1 MTDTSFAQAA
11 WEDVQPRYAE
21 ILAHPFVTGL
31 GDASLPDDVFV
42 RYLLDDAHYLASYAR
57 TLALIAARMPDTAG
71 VGLFAGFAQ
80 GAVVAERE
88 LHRSILTPRGIDP
101 DAPDAAPMSPACSA
115 YTGFL
120 AGAAATAP
128 VEVAAAAVLPCFR
141 VYLEV
146 GRALVAHR
154 HAAHPYGLWIDTYD
168 GSAFAEAVAQAEG
181 AVDTLAAAGPQHAEP
196 MLDAYRQA
204 TDHEWRFWDQAWRGP
219 SEGAVRT

>member
-1 MTDTSFAQAA
+1 VTGRSFAQTA
-11 WEDVQPRYAE
+11 WQDVQPRYRE
-21 ILAHPFVTGL
+21 ILAHPFVVGL
-31 GDASLPDDVFV
+31 GNGSLSEAVFV

-57 TLALIAARMPDTAG
+57 TLASIAARMPDTAG

-88 LHRSILTPRGIDP
+88 LHRSILTPRGLDP
-101 DAPDAAPMSPACSA
+101 DAPDAAPMSPACAA

-120 AGAAATAP
+120 ATAAATAP

-154 HAAHPYGLWIDTYD
+154 HDAHPYAVWIDTYD
-168 GSAFAEAVAQAEG
+168 GPAFAEAVALAEA
-181 AVDTLAAAGPQHAEP
+181 AVDGLAAAAPQHEEA
-196 MLDAYRQA
+196 MLAAYRQA
-204 TDHEWRFWDQAWRGP
+204 TDHEWRFWDQAYSG
-219 SEGAVRT
+219 

>member
-1 MTDTSFAQAA
+1 MTDRSFSERA
-11 WEDVQPRYAE
+11 WQDVQPRYTE
-21 ILAHPFVTGL
+21 ILAHPFVVGL
-31 GDASLPDDVFV
+31 GDGSLPEDVFV

-57 TLALIAARMPDTAG
+57 TLALIATRMPDTAG

-101 DAPDAAPMSPACSA
+101 DAPDAAPMSLACTA

-154 HAAHPYGLWIDTYD
+154 HDEHPYGVWIDTYD
-168 GSAFAEAVAQAEG
+168 GPAFAEAVALAEG
-181 AVDTLAAAGPQHAEP
+181 AVDGLAAAAPDREGA

-204 TDHEWRFWDQAWRGP
+204 TDHEWLFWDQAWTGP
-219 SEGAVRT
+219 VRT

>member
-1 MTDTSFAQAA
+1 MTPAPFSAMA
-11 WEDVQPRYAE
+11 WESVQPRFAD
-21 ILAHPFVTGL
+21 ILVHPFVTGL
-31 GDASLPDDVFV
+31 GDGSLPEAVFV
-42 RYLLDDAHYLASYAR
+42 GYLLDDAHYLASYAR
-57 TLALIAARMPDTAG
+57 TLALIASRMPDTAG

-101 DAPDAAPMSPACSA
+101 DAPDTAPMSPACAA

-120 AGAAATAP
+120 AGAATTAP

-154 HAAHPYGLWIDTYD
+154 HDGHPYGVWIDTYD
-168 GSAFAEAVAQAEG
+168 GPAFAEAVALAER
-181 AVDTLAAAGPQHAEP
+181 AVDALAAAAPHHDEA
-196 MLDAYRQA
+196 MLDAYQQA
-204 TDHEWRFWDQAWRGP
+204 TDLEWRFWDQAWTG
-219 SEGAVRT
+219 GAQT

>member
-1 MTDTSFAQAA
+1 VTGPSFSQTA
-11 WEDVQPRYAE
+11 WQDVQLRYAE
-21 ILAHPFVTGL
+21 ILAHPFVVGL
-31 GDASLPDDVFV
+31 GDGSLPEVVFV

-101 DAPDAAPMSPACSA
+101 DAPDAAPMSVVCTA

-146 GRALVAHR
+146 GRALVTHR
-154 HAAHPYGLWIDTYD
+154 HAAHPYGVWIDTYD
-168 GSAFAEAVAQAEG
+168 GPAFAEAVALAEA
-181 AVDTLAAAGPQHAEP
+181 AVDGLAAAAPEHGEA
-196 MLDAYRQA
+196 MLAAYRQA
-204 TDHEWRFWDQAWRGP
+204 TDHEWRFWDQAYSG
-219 SEGAVRT
+219 